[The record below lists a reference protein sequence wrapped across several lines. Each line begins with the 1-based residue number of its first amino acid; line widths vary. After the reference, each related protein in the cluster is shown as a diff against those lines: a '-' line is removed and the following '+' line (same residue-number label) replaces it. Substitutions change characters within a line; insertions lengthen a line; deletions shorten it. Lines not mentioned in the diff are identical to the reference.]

1 MPISQPLSARQAR
14 EVLHLA
20 LLEEL
25 AAKLGTENWSVKGGV
40 NLRAYFGSVRYSED
54 VDLDVAPFKRQAV
67 KRHLR
72 EILKPGGR
80 FARRLREYGIQELRI
95 DEKEISKDSETT
107 LRFKRQVVVGGV
119 PHSTTV
125 EVSFRAP
132 RDGDSPRLAPVHP
145 KVTDLYGTWFAGLL
159 AMHYPRESAISQ
171 KLDALA
177 NRTAVQARDVFDICW
192 LLREPVSSDALGRI
206 AQRLGRADLQG
217 ARARAQEIP
226 YDEYRDKV
234 LEYLDPADA
243 PPYTGEE
250 VWLEQQVTVISLCD
264 RLLALLDGERE
275 DAEGNAHN
283 VEGERHA

>member
-1 MPISQPLSARQAR
+1 MPINQPLSPRQAR

-25 AAKLGTENWSVKGGV
+25 AAKLGTEHWSVKGGV

-54 VDLDVAPFKRQAV
+54 IDLDVAPFKRQAV
-67 KRHLR
+67 KKHLR
-72 EILKPGGR
+72 ETLKPGGR

-125 EVSFRAP
+125 EVSFRGP

-145 KVTDLYGTWFAGLL
+145 MVTALYGSWFAAVF

-192 LLREPVSSDALGRI
+192 LLREPVSDDALGRM

-243 PPYTGEE
+243 GTYTGEE
-250 VWLEQQVTVISLCD
+250 VWLEQQVSVISLCD
-264 RLLALLDGERE
+264 RLLASLDGELE
-275 DAEGNAHN
+275 NGQGNAHTGD
-283 VEGERHA
+283 GERDA